1 MLSAAGDPDAAG
13 HVAGAVGEDHRQHD
27 GARLW
32 PGLRARARQGG
43 DYNSDNNNYN
53 TMITGKITATI

>member
-43 DYNSDNNNYN
+43 DDTVYAFIVSDIYNQRVS
-53 TMITGKITATI
+53 A